1 MWNLLS
7 IVREMYKRND
17 RNSIPLLEIVTLQ
30 CLETAQIMIW
40 WFNTKVIFFSF
51 FVLFLIQD
59 FYELLSQSDELTS
72 GPPELVQHFRL

>member
-40 WFNTKVIFFSF
+40 WFNTKVLFSGF
-51 FVLFLIQD
+51 CALVQD
-59 FYELLSQSDELTS
+59 FYELLSQSDELTR
-72 GPPELVQHFRL
+72 GPPE